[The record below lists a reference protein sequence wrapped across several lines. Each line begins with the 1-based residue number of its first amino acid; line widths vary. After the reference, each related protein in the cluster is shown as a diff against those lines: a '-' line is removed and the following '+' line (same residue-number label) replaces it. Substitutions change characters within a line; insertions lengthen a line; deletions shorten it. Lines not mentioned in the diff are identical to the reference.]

1 LRLKKDDGI
10 LVESR
15 PFELAAE
22 YRSYYAQEVLV
33 VKKMTHEFLSAAF
46 AGESQ
51 AHMKYAIFAEEAA
64 KKGLKKLANLFKA
77 ISHAE
82 YVHAKA
88 HFVAMKKLGD
98 AAANIQGALDGEC
111 FEIDEMYPVYH
122 ATAKLQGEKDAERT
136 THYAMEAEKIHAKQY
151 THALDLVKGGKDY
164 DADSVY
170 ICEICGHTEEGHA
183 PDKCPVCNAKKDLF
197 KAFTA

>member
-1 LRLKKDDGI
+1 M
-10 LVESR
+10 
-15 PFELAAE
+15 AAII
-22 YRSYYAQEVLV
+22 RSYYAQEASV

-64 KKGLKKLANLFKA
+64 KKGMTKLANLFKA
-77 ISHAE
+77 ISYAE
-82 YVHAKA
+82 FVHAKA
-88 HFVAMKKLGD
+88 HFIAMKKLGD
-98 AAANIQGALDGEC
+98 TAANIQSAMDGEC

-122 ATAKLQGEKDAERT
+122 ETAKFQGEKDAERT
-136 THYAMEAEKIHAKQY
+136 TRYAMEAEKIHAAQY
-151 THALDLVKGGKDY
+151 KKALELAKVGKDY
-164 DADSVY
+164 TADTVH
-170 ICEICGHTEEGHA
+170 ICEICGHTVEGHA